1 MKQSF
6 RQTAILDDLY
16 LGVIDALSKKQPK
29 NFDIK
34 PIDKNLFYRIDQL
47 ECLATQYVNDLKNN
61 NGLE

>member
-6 RQTAILDDLY
+6 RQTALLDNLN
-16 LGVIDALSKKQPK
+16 LSIIDALSKKQPK

-34 PIDKNLFYRIDQL
+34 PIDKNLFDRIDQL
-47 ECLATQYVNDLKNN
+47 ESLATQYVNDLKNN